1 MTYRIA
7 EAAEL
12 VGVPATTL
20 RYYEDI
26 GLVERPA
33 RGGNGYRTYDDV
45 DLARLRF
52 ITATKNLGIPL
63 ADVAELVKAYDVED
77 CSTVAHQVVEMV
89 AQRLA
94 ETQTRIGELVALAA
108 QLQTV
113 SARLAEP
120 PAAGPCGDGCPCAT
134 AAPAPLADRRT
145 FVPLMR
151 GPAAAPDEPVV
162 ACSLDAG
169 SVPNRISDWQAL
181 PGAINVP
188 GELTPAEASRI
199 APDPRRTVVVSC
211 SGPGCGRSK
220 VTPPPRSSA
229 SATATSGE
237 KVPAPEPLPVMPA
250 GERSRLRGHLRLG
263 AQHAEEVALRVRE
276 RHPAGTRTVD
286 PPMSSCH
293 VAPCA
298 SSDRN
303 SSSRSED
310 RGRRSK
316 WMRFLPGVGSGTSMN
331 RIWWPVSGSR
341 IMHSPSPGLLGSSSR
356 TE

>member
-7 EAAEL
+7 AAAEL

-26 GLVERPA
+26 GLIEPPT
-33 RGGNGYRTYDDV
+33 RGGNGYRTYDDA

-94 ETQTRIGELVALAA
+94 ETQTLIGELVALAA

-113 SARLAEP
+113 AARLAEA

-145 FVPLMR
+145 FVPLTR
-151 GPAAAPDEPVV
+151 GPAPASDEPVI

-169 SVPNRISDWQAL
+169 SVPDRISDWQAL
-181 PGAINVP
+181 VARATLREHVAGGIALTFSASPALAAEVARLAAAEQDCCTFFTFTIQMTTGQVRLEVQAPPGAADVVAAMF
-188 GELTPAEASRI
+188 GI
-199 APDPRRTVVVSC
+199 AP
-211 SGPGCGRSK
+211 
-220 VTPPPRSSA
+220 
-229 SATATSGE
+229 
-237 KVPAPEPLPVMPA
+237 
-250 GERSRLRGHLRLG
+250 
-263 AQHAEEVALRVRE
+263 
-276 RHPAGTRTVD
+276 
-286 PPMSSCH
+286 
-293 VAPCA
+293 
-298 SSDRN
+298 
-303 SSSRSED
+303 
-310 RGRRSK
+310 
-316 WMRFLPGVGSGTSMN
+316 
-331 RIWWPVSGSR
+331 
-341 IMHSPSPGLLGSSSR
+341 
-356 TE
+356 